1 MAYYENRG
9 SGKRGIMHRHS
20 VTILLIV
27 INVIIYFAEE
37 MSGGS
42 TNNQVALTYGASFT
56 PFILEGQW
64 WRLFTAMFVH
74 FGISHIFNNMISLYI
89 LGRIV
94 EEYYGHFRFLILYL
108 VSGLGGNV
116 LTVLLELHS
125 GNYALSAGA
134 SGAIFGIM
142 SAFVL
147 FAIKPETRKYFP
159 LKNVLAGIFFSIMPG
174 FFNSGISISAHI
186 GGFITGIILA
196 FLLDPYKRRS

>member
-1 MAYYENRG
+1 LESR
-9 SGKRGIMHRHS
+9 RQGIAHRYS
-20 VTILLIV
+20 VTIVLIV
-27 INVIIYFAEE
+27 INIIVYFAEE

-42 TNNQVALTYGASFT
+42 TSNNVALTFGAAFT
-56 PFILEGQW
+56 PFILQGQW
-64 WRLFTAMFVH
+64 WRLFTSMFVH
-74 FGISHIFNNMISLYI
+74 FGISHIANNMLSLFI

-94 EEYYGHFRFLILYL
+94 EQYYGHFRFLVLYL
-108 VSGLGGNV
+108 VSGLGGNI

-125 GNYALSAGA
+125 GDFNLSAGA

-147 FAIKPETRKYFP
+147 FAIRPETRRFFP
-159 LKNVLAGIFFSIMPG
+159 LKNVLAGVFFSIMPG

-196 FLLDPYKRRS
+196 FLLDPYKHK

>member
-1 MAYYENRG
+1 MESR
-9 SGKRGIMHRHS
+9 RQGIAHRYS
-20 VTILLIV
+20 VTIVLIV
-27 INVIIYFAEE
+27 INIIVYFAEE

-42 TNNQVALTYGASFT
+42 TSNNVALTFGAAFT
-56 PFILEGQW
+56 PFILQGQW
-64 WRLFTAMFVH
+64 WRLFTSMFVH
-74 FGISHIFNNMISLYI
+74 FGISHIANNMLSLFI

-94 EEYYGHFRFLILYL
+94 EQYYGHFRFLVLYL
-108 VSGLGGNV
+108 VSGLGGNI

-125 GNYALSAGA
+125 GDFNLSAGA

-147 FAIKPETRKYFP
+147 FAIRPETRRCFP
-159 LKNVLAGIFFSIMPG
+159 LKNVLAGVFFSIMPG

-196 FLLDPYKRRS
+196 FLLDPYKHK

>member
-1 MAYYENRG
+1 MPTESRRRG
-9 SGKRGIMHRHS
+9 VAHRYF
-20 VTILLIV
+20 VTIVLIM
-27 INVIIYFAEE
+27 INIIIYFAEE

-42 TNNQVALTYGASFT
+42 TNNNVALTFGAAFT
-56 PFILEGQW
+56 PFIMQGQW

-74 FGISHIFNNMISLYI
+74 FGISHIANNMLSLFI

-94 EEYYGHFRFLILYL
+94 EQYYGHFRFLIIYL
-108 VSGLGGNV
+108 VSGLGGNI
-116 LTVLLELHS
+116 LTVILELHS
-125 GNYALSAGA
+125 GNFGLSAGA

-147 FAIKPETRKYFP
+147 FAIKPATRRFFP
-159 LKNVLAGIFFSIMPG
+159 LKNVLAGVFFSIMPG

-196 FLLDPYKRRS
+196 FLLDPYKKRQ

>member
-1 MAYYENRG
+1 MESR
-9 SGKRGIMHRHS
+9 RQGIAHRYS
-20 VTILLIV
+20 VTIVLIV
-27 INVIIYFAEE
+27 INIIVYFAEE

-42 TNNQVALTYGASFT
+42 TRNNVALTFGAAFT
-56 PFILEGQW
+56 PLILRGQW
-64 WRLFTAMFVH
+64 WRLFTSMFVH
-74 FGISHIFNNMISLYI
+74 FGISHIANNMLSLFI

-94 EEYYGHFRFLILYL
+94 EQYYGHFRFLVLYL
-108 VSGLGGNV
+108 VSGLGGNI

-125 GNYALSAGA
+125 GDFNLSAGA

-147 FAIKPETRKYFP
+147 FAIRPETRRFFP
-159 LKNVLAGIFFSIMPG
+159 LKNVLAGVFFSIMPG

-196 FLLDPYKRRS
+196 FLLDPYKHK

>member
-1 MAYYENRG
+1 MSDYGSRG
-9 SGKRGIMHRHS
+9 SRRQGIAHGYT
-20 VTILLIV
+20 VTIALIV
-27 INVIIYFAEE
+27 INIIIYFAEE

-42 TNNQVALTYGASFT
+42 TNNNVALTFGASFT
-56 PFILEGQW
+56 PLIMQGQW

-74 FGISHIFNNMISLYI
+74 FGISHIANNMLSLFI

-94 EEYYGHFRFLILYL
+94 EQYYGHIRFLVLYI
-108 VSGLGGNV
+108 VSGLGGNI

-125 GNYALSAGA
+125 GEFGLSAGA

-147 FAIKPETRKYFP
+147 FAVKPATRRFFP
-159 LKNVLAGIFFSIMPG
+159 LKNVIAGIFFSIMPG

-196 FLLDPYKRRS
+196 FLLDPYKSKK